1 MATPLLAD
9 PDREFESLYEE
20 YGRTVYRYA
29 LGVLRNPADA
39 EDITQTTFMNA
50 FRAMKAGEHPIK
62 PRNWLLTIAHNAC
75 QMRFV
80 RSARRPKEV
89 PLDDSVDQIV
99 VPERERP
106 NVKAVL
112 DELAKLPFNQRSALV
127 MRELEGRSHAE
138 IAEILGTSVSA
149 VETLI
154 FRARRS
160 MRLRRSALDALGAV
174 QLPSTLESLFGGGA
188 AATTGGVLAGGV
200 VLKAAA
206 VLAAGAVVG
215 AAGYSAVSARKGL
228 SPDRGG
234 PRAVAAADAS
244 NIVPRPGGAL
254 IGYAA
259 SNQSLRPA
267 LGGWL
272 GLPVPTGDGQGGAA
286 ASPPTS
292 GIPPA
297 AVPGAPVPP
306 AGQDPTGTVAGAIP
320 AQPPAWI
327 PQPPLPSPAQP
338 PALPVHPPAP
348 PVQPPAPPPVP
359 ALPPVP
365 APPPVPQAPPP
376 PAVPQAPA
384 LPPPPA
390 LPPAPAPLPEAPH
403 LP

>member
-50 FRAMKAGEHPIK
+50 FRALKAGEHPIK
-62 PRNWLLTIAHNAC
+62 PRNWLLTIAHNSC

-99 VPERERP
+99 VPERDRP

-138 IAEILGTSVSA
+138 IAEVLGTSVSA

-174 QLPSTLESLFGGGA
+174 QLPATLESLFGGGA

-200 VLKAAA
+200 VLKAVAL
-206 VLAAGAVVG
+206 LAAGAVVG
-215 AAGYSAVSARKGL
+215 GVGYTAVGRKGL
-228 SPDRGG
+228 SPNRGG

-244 NIVPRPGGAL
+244 NIVSRPGGAL
-254 IGYAA
+254 I
-259 SNQSLRPA
+259 
-267 LGGWL
+267 
-272 GLPVPTGDGQGGAA
+272 
-286 ASPPTS
+286 
-292 GIPPA
+292 
-297 AVPGAPVPP
+297 
-306 AGQDPTGTVAGAIP
+306 
-320 AQPPAWI
+320 
-327 PQPPLPSPAQP
+327 
-338 PALPVHPPAP
+338 
-348 PVQPPAPPPVP
+348 
-359 ALPPVP
+359 
-365 APPPVPQAPPP
+365 
-376 PAVPQAPA
+376 
-384 LPPPPA
+384 
-390 LPPAPAPLPEAPH
+390 
-403 LP
+403 